1 MLAAGLLAHYLFI
14 NQTGARTK
22 TMLQAPSLTK
32 LARVRHAFFT
42 RAGGVSQGV
51 YASLNGG
58 VGSSDAPDK
67 VAENRARMAKAMGVD
82 ADRLLTPYQV
92 HSPDVVVA
100 DEPWTNGNRP
110 RADAVV
116 TRVPRLA
123 IGVSTADCGPLLL
136 ADDKAGVV
144 GAAHAG
150 WRGALTGVIEATVA
164 AMERLGA
171 KRNRIIAALGPT
183 IRQPNYE
190 VGPEFVE
197 RFVAADNRT
206 TPDSSWHR
214 SVPATQCSTLPVTS
228 PSGLSARTLRTL
240 RISVCA
246 LIQIPNDFSVTD
258 GQRSAAKLTTGGIST
273 PLRSP
278 IKVGASGC
286 PD

>member
-1 MLAAGLLAHYLFI
+1 
-14 NQTGARTK
+14 
-22 TMLQAPSLTK
+22 MLQAPSLTK

-82 ADRLLTPYQV
+82 ADRLLTPYQI

-197 RFVAADNRT
+197 RFVAADSDNARFFMASQRAGHAMFDLTGYIAKRVERADVAHFEDLGLCTYSDPERFFSYRRT
-206 TPDSSWHR
+206 T
-214 SVPATQCSTLPVTS
+214 
-228 PSGLSARTLRTL
+228 
-240 RISVCA
+240 
-246 LIQIPNDFSVTD
+246 
-258 GQRSAAKLTTGGIST
+258 
-273 PLRSP
+273 LRSEADYGRH
-278 IKVGASGC
+278 INAITLA
-286 PD
+286 D

>member
-1 MLAAGLLAHYLFI
+1 
-14 NQTGARTK
+14 
-22 TMLQAPSLTK
+22 MLQAPSL
-32 LARVRHAFFT
+32 AAFGRIRHAFFT

-58 VGSSDAPDK
+58 VGSNDAPAK
-67 VAENRARMAKAMGVD
+67 VAENRARMAEAMGVGV
-82 ADRLLTPYQV
+82 DRLLTPYQI

-100 DEPWTNGNRP
+100 GEPWARENRP

-136 ADDKAGVV
+136 ADSDAGVV

-150 WRGALTGVIEATVA
+150 WRGALTGVIEATIA

-171 KRNRIIAALGPT
+171 KRNRITVALGPT

-197 RFVAADNRT
+197 RFLAADPGNARFFKASQRAGHAMFDLTGYIAERVQRTGIAQFEDLGLCTYAEPERFFSYRRT
-206 TPDSSWHR
+206 TLLGEPDYGRHIN
-214 SVPATQCSTLPVTS
+214 AITL
-228 PSGLSARTLRTL
+228 A
-240 RISVCA
+240 
-246 LIQIPNDFSVTD
+246 D
-258 GQRSAAKLTTGGIST
+258 
-273 PLRSP
+273 
-278 IKVGASGC
+278 
-286 PD
+286 